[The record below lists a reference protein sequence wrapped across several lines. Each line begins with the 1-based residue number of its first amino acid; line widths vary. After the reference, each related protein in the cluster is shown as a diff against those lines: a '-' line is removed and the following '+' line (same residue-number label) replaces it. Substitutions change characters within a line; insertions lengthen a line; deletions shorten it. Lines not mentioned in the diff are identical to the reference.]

1 MRSVSGCNTTASC
14 LISFRVVSA
23 PLPGLGLIQDLVVVD
38 QGGLHHTA
46 ADGSSPG
53 SSSSCSWEP
62 TSSAVTCL
70 HPLLSLLHLLMMPS
84 LALTQLLMWRSSL
97 SGHIPSPPP
106 SRATKKGGGL
116 AANSTLAPISHGG
129 AWKRAFLSGKNSLY
143 IVCNGETI
151 RVAQTLLVQ
160 GEGLTPLLSPERW
173 DASELLSLSSSFP
186 HWASPH
192 CEMIVL

>member
-1 MRSVSGCNTTASC
+1 MRSVSGCNTTVSC
-14 LISFRVVSA
+14 LIFRVVSA

-106 SRATKKGGGL
+106 SRATKNGGGL
-116 AANSTLAPISHGG
+116 AANSTPAPISHGG
-129 AWKRAFLSGKNSLY
+129 AWKHVHFCQVKIVYTLCAMEKPSGSLRLCLSKEKDSHPSFHQRDGMP
-143 IVCNGETI
+143 
-151 RVAQTLLVQ
+151 Q
-160 GEGLTPLLSPERW
+160 
-173 DASELLSLSSSFP
+173 SS
-186 HWASPH
+186 
-192 CEMIVL
+192 